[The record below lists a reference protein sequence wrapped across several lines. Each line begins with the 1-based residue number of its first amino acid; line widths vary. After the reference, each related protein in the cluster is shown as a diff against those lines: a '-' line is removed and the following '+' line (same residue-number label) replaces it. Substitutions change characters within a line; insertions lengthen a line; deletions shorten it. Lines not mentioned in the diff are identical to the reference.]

1 MNADSIIDEAKA
13 TDGACTATTVE
24 DILNSLCLDHVT
36 GLYVK
41 NAFSALLK
49 LLRNREGAVNMHRA
63 CGELTVMAMLRAK
76 ATVAVVQSYGFVL
89 MRKLCC
95 VCMESNH
102 ILVEN
107 GAVTVIAEALRR
119 FPNDTIL
126 QASACGALLPF
137 VKYAAPG
144 SVDALLS
151 CAILPLLVRLLVF
164 QTDQHPSQITIYA
177 CLVLAEVCDRRGQT
191 AIHQIRHASLTAG
204 DDEWMFL
211 HASLTILRGSLRH
224 DDGRKLSCAVST
236 FILCLMSMD
245 RVVTK
250 VVEELGGIPTVSSA
264 MVKYA
269 NDAGILKYS
278 DTVCQQLA
286 KAASPSPKKGT
297 HRPPKGSKTKARATD
312 RVVLDVQLPIVSAI
326 PPHRDIQAAVQITE
340 SHMVQENKVIAAY
353 GGAPCK
359 QHLPGDSDVLRHA
372 TNRFRPS
379 PSDPNLPLLGHF
391 ASGDGKHE
399 ADAKRPSRPAKPSSK
414 HAPTTAPKVF
424 LAPAI
429 DAPPASSPKK
439 RQTSG
444 ASPQAKKG
452 GRSVNDAQKTNVSTR
467 QTSNA
472 AIDVTVAAKAPPAR
486 SSSVGVSPRLATPKV
501 VVEHAWGDP
510 LENPSQPTS
519 PVRPSHR
526 KFAPAAP
533 AGNGASVFRFRHA
546 VGTSGRRS
554 PVVYDSTGEYPHLVK
569 RATAPSIHQRPPPE
583 KKNDS
588 MTAKLSSEQQAPLLS
603 DLADVCQSSVADESS
618 FVATSRT
625 NGPPDH
631 RLLDGPSNTPLA
643 LSEMAGD
650 MTQAP
655 ASDSA
660 GGVPLTHPLMELP
673 RHEDPLHAEE
683 ARSRQVDPIF
693 VAKPCVVHL
702 PCHDEDAAPVH
713 LDPAMLDS
721 ILGEAMAKAPP
732 SGRRFLPMT
741 PANTFVGLENAGIPL
756 PGCSPSPVQ
765 SLNVGVVL
773 DTEAGH
779 DVEVSLLAC
788 QLARSWLYDGI
799 VRVCDPLIH
808 RARVDVQTIDVS
820 QHPRELSSTKAPQS
834 SQEARGAA
842 GMHTTDDVSVLVSL
856 LAGQLVR
863 GWSFG
868 AQDRILS
875 QHDCAQQNVT
885 TLELNDG
892 DGEPR
897 IPEAPAIQTLLP
909 TAMEDYTVAMA
920 RIAKQLVDMWLYDSV
935 ERMVSKAEVVS
946 PTLRPMCGIAL
957 EESCQ
962 PAQDVSAAFPCQQQ
976 ELEKLEQT
984 GIDAVACSVV
994 DATSGTGNSRSAY
1007 GSNQDDVCV
1016 WTARTASQL
1025 VRSWTHD
1032 ALDRLVYRTARAS
1045 NGRQVDVK
1053 EPRFED
1059 DRADDS
1065 IELNET
1071 RHGKPNEQHLDRS
1084 VQADQAEALSVQVS
1098 MVASQ
1103 LVRGWLFACVNSMM
1117 QSVKPLDSHAS
1128 PALLLS
1134 KTILSTPQAP
1144 VGLLDDDAVV
1154 VYVSVPF
1161 MAAQLVQ
1168 CWIYETIER
1177 QSTSA
1182 GRPLGG
1188 SPLGCIARGA
1198 GEAIERQAV
1207 ESCQHD
1213 LSVASSVMAQR
1224 LVQAWI
1230 YETLANISLVSTTRH
1245 DVHHELSPPP
1255 VSQNKSTH
1263 GANVASARVDT
1274 SQDEQRHSVHLSLLA
1289 SRLVTVWIVD
1299 TVDRLSQNRLVV
1311 GGSPDK
1317 EYARD
1322 DDFIDEG
1329 DMSALPLACTA
1340 PVDAIHEADADDDF
1354 CVDDSSPRC
1363 TSHASVPREV
1373 SLHDDL
1379 SSDKVSVYVSILAH
1393 QLIQS
1398 WLYGAIA
1405 RRCAGLA
1412 VDNGPMAPPP
1422 RLKVCGEVDKVT
1434 MAEPHATGLS
1444 VAASVLAGQ
1453 LVQSWI
1459 FQTLENVVLFKTQPV
1474 EQARLAQ
1481 VAANSGERVALPQKS
1496 EPSCVAYLQPDDQNA
1511 CDGNDENC
1519 PVLVA
1524 LVADR
1529 VTKAWILE
1537 AVLNVTDAL
1546 LPPLALTPSMAN
1558 VVVVD
1563 DGIRCQGNSAT
1574 SIPPILFFD
1583 EGELRHV
1590 DSCDFTA
1597 AAEGK
1602 TPLVRVS
1609 LLASQLVAG
1618 WVYLTMDEVL
1628 RFSTCRSNGHV
1639 SATSSPSSPRGQANE
1654 MLHGMGVDGVGPSET
1669 GRVSAYDAV
1678 DGTVAISMM
1687 AKQLVH
1693 GWVYECLLCVVDLA
1707 LSKSAQAPMIHD
1719 TAMALVGTDDATMDD
1734 GADVVLEDR
1743 PVAVSVFTGHLVRLW
1758 LYEAVDKIVEFSSLH
1773 PDHEVVDDVSL
1784 HGLGD
1789 EPRSIRFIDTTKVP
1803 ESTALSRDDR
1813 LDSTSD
1819 ESLEVALLASLLVRA
1834 WTSDAIR
1841 NIVERCQPDG
1851 SAHKTTVNSIGSAA
1865 SDGRERH
1872 LDGPTCSKFVPV
1884 AADCPWTNR
1893 SDGSNDDVS
1902 LEEVLLSNL
1911 LVRAW
1916 MGEAVLRVMC
1926 SAGTSCETVLT
1937 SDSFPVVD
1945 GYNALAS
1952 EIDPPCGHETWTVGD
1967 DEERDGAF
1975 ETGTSTEAH
1984 GSMEAVLLANLLVR
1998 AWTAEAMLRIMDATP
2013 PSEPVAASTPAPNAL
2028 PDTNHPCAFDMVESS
2043 TATCCPCRPIEVE
2056 ASRASAA
2063 DNVPLELVLL
2073 ANLFVRAW
2081 TSDAMQRVLDSTTTC
2096 DLPPPTTSPEGLHQL
2111 EPKQPKRP
2119 PSPHDGLHG
2128 DVVSH
2133 TATKPPLS
2141 PRLPD
2146 TIATDGEVG
2155 HDMTLEIVLLANLLV
2170 RAWVAEAS
2178 MNVVDA
2184 AVEATQNP
2192 SLTSTRLL
2200 TNANPLAGDGGT
2212 SVVASTALDDDPRP
2226 KHFLPTRSTTQMVG
2240 TAATH
2245 TASASDETG
2254 VQFEKDSSFQD
2265 FSLEVFL
2272 LANLLV
2278 RAWVAEATELV
2289 SRSALLKGCVI
2300 QCTVPDEVTRL
2311 ESKQETHVEVPFA
2324 PFVSPVAIP
2333 TRPSIDLDQ
2342 HHIAAIFTRWNSG
2355 DVSHVSFRR
2364 LEGVYLKGAACV
2376 EDWIQAYVAA
2386 PVASAIAH
2394 VGTCQCPRQ
2403 MAHLDDRDDEVAIAL
2418 LASQMTRYW
2427 IFEALFNVSKKQLQ
2441 HALGTTK
2448 TWG

>member
-1 MNADSIIDEAKA
+1 MEGGLLLLGDRCQDRPRYFFPTLPETSQEEGKFLSPII
-13 TDGACTATTVE
+13 
-24 DILNSLCLDHVT
+24 NS
-36 GLYVK
+36 K

-126 QASACGALLPF
+126 Q
-137 VKYAAPG
+137 
-144 SVDALLS
+144 
-151 CAILPLLVRLLVF
+151 
-164 QTDQHPSQITIYA
+164 
-177 CLVLAEVCDRRGQT
+177 
-191 AIHQIRHASLTAG
+191 
-204 DDEWMFL
+204 
-211 HASLTILRGSLRH
+211 
-224 DDGRKLSCAVST
+224 
-236 FILCLMSMD
+236 
-245 RVVTK
+245 
-250 VVEELGGIPTVSSA
+250 
-264 MVKYA
+264 
-269 NDAGILKYS
+269 YS

-286 KAASPSPKKGT
+286 KAASPSPKKGRVPCIPVRAKHSTSSFAGT

-379 PSDPNLPLLGHF
+379 PSDPNLPLLGHS

-414 HAPTTAPKVF
+414 HAPTTPPKVL

-429 DAPPASSPKK
+429 DPPPASSPKK

-618 FVATSRT
+618 FTATSRT

-683 ARSRQVDPIF
+683 ARSRQVDPVF

-808 RARVDVQTIDVS
+808 RARMDVQTIDVS

-920 RIAKQLVDMWLYDSV
+920 RIAKQLVDMWLYVSV

-946 PTLRPMCGIAL
+946 PTLRRMCGFAL

-962 PAQDVSAAFPCQQQ
+962 PGQDVSAAFPCQQQ

-984 GIDAVACSVV
+984 GIDAVACSV
-994 DATSGTGNSRSAY
+994 
-1007 GSNQDDVCV
+1007 
-1016 WTARTASQL
+1016 
-1025 VRSWTHD
+1025 
-1032 ALDRLVYRTARAS
+1032 
-1045 NGRQVDVK
+1045 
-1053 EPRFED
+1053 
-1059 DRADDS
+1059 
-1065 IELNET
+1065 
-1071 RHGKPNEQHLDRS
+1071 
-1084 VQADQAEALSVQVS
+1084 
-1098 MVASQ
+1098 
-1103 LVRGWLFACVNSMM
+1103 
-1117 QSVKPLDSHAS
+1117 
-1128 PALLLS
+1128 
-1134 KTILSTPQAP
+1134 
-1144 VGLLDDDAVV
+1144 
-1154 VYVSVPF
+1154 
-1161 MAAQLVQ
+1161 
-1168 CWIYETIER
+1168 
-1177 QSTSA
+1177 
-1182 GRPLGG
+1182 
-1188 SPLGCIARGA
+1188 
-1198 GEAIERQAV
+1198 
-1207 ESCQHD
+1207 
-1213 LSVASSVMAQR
+1213 
-1224 LVQAWI
+1224 
-1230 YETLANISLVSTTRH
+1230 
-1245 DVHHELSPPP
+1245 
-1255 VSQNKSTH
+1255 
-1263 GANVASARVDT
+1263 
-1274 SQDEQRHSVHLSLLA
+1274 
-1289 SRLVTVWIVD
+1289 
-1299 TVDRLSQNRLVV
+1299 NRLVV

-1481 VAANSGERVALPQKS
+1481 VAANAGERVALPQKS

-1511 CDGNDENC
+1511 CDGNDEKC

-1524 LVADR
+1524 LFADR

-1563 DGIRCQGNSAT
+1563 DGIRRQGNSAT

-1609 LLASQLVAG
+1609 LLAAQLVAG

-1707 LSKSAQAPMIHD
+1707 LSKFAQAPMIHD

-2063 DNVPLELVLL
+2063 DDVPLELVLL

-2081 TSDAMQRVLDSTTTC
+2081 TSDAMQLVLDYTTTC

-2212 SVVASTALDDDPRP
+2212 SVVASTATDDDPRP

-2254 VQFEKDSSFQD
+2254 VQFEEDSSFQD

-2403 MAHLDDRDDEVAIAL
+2403 MAHLDDRDDEVATAL